1 MLWIIKNA
9 GFVLIGLAVL
19 IALALVIGAKARAV
33 QEDRKRA
40 EKDRAAELAARER
53 AEKAARE
60 KAEKDNAAR
69 IAAAEKEKAKAARA
83 AELARIQAEKQAAR
97 EKRRAEQDA
106 RAAEKLE
113 NARKLAEYRERALAA
128 ARELRALDENR
139 PADPAPKRPETISA
153 GKASADPDPVRPSA
167 PAPAPDPG
175 PKPFAGQ
182 VVSFTGTLK
191 SMRRAQAIEMVKA
204 AGGRAYESMPA
215 GTTLLVIGD
224 TKGRNTNK
232 MDLAGEWIGQVKR
245 ITEKQFLAMFNPA

>member
-33 QEDRKRA
+33 QEDRKQA
-40 EKDRAAELAARER
+40 EKDRAAERAARER

-167 PAPAPDPG
+167 PAPDPG

-204 AGGRAYESMPA
+204 AGGRAFETMPA

-245 ITEKQFLAMFNPA
+245 ITEEQFIAMFNPA